1 MGSRLVVADS
11 VRVRQLGEEAVV
23 LHLATSQLYSFD
35 AVAARMW
42 AAIVESGTLGAAR
55 DALLG
60 SYEVPTERLETDL
73 IAFAS
78 ELAELG
84 LVEVESG

>member
-1 MGSRLVVADS
+1 MGSRIVVPDS

-42 AAIVESGTLGAAR
+42 AAIVEGRSLGAAR
-55 DALLG
+55 DALLE
-60 SYEVPTERLETDL
+60 SYEVSAERLETDL
-73 IAFAS
+73 LAFAG